1 MPPRLHKFQ
10 WRNPAPARLARH
22 GNGCTL
28 RALLAQGYAG
38 RAPRSQLSGKLLI
51 RGNFLT
57 APSTIP
63 PRRAPFIDIADKAI
77 RIGRKLGGVRPAR
90 LEKQYLLDMAAE
102 QTGLDDFGD
111 PWFHE
116 PFEVL
121 LKAVNEEA
129 RLNAAGDFSAM
140 LYFNQV
146 LMHRLLSEWWFKRHP
161 EILDRSLKR
170 PVVIVG
176 PMRSGTT
183 RLHRLLASD
192 RRFSHMR
199 SFETISP
206 VPRQD
211 FEEVLAGR
219 KKDFRPVLAKRVM
232 RVARLAN
239 PRTLSIHPT
248 GPYEPEEELGLL
260 VASLYGMK
268 HEAQWHVPSY
278 ARWCEAADA
287 TPAYR
292 YMADQ
297 LRLIG
302 WSQQES
308 SLRPWI
314 LKTPQHM
321 LDLPAL
327 LRVFPDARLIFT
339 HRDPQQ
345 VVGSAASLAWNQT
358 IIYSDHADADA
369 IGKEWLRK
377 SHLQVERMM
386 AARESIPAERMI
398 DVQYDDVDRD
408 WRGTMKRVYEFLDL
422 DMEPAVP
429 AMEGYLERAKD
440 LKRHPHRYSLEMFGL
455 TAEKVRERM
464 ADYIARFE
472 VPIERAPGE
481 GTRRRAI

>member
-1 MPPRLHKFQ
+1 MGNTTPPK
-10 WRNPAPARLARH
+10 
-22 GNGCTL
+22 
-28 RALLAQGYAG
+28 
-38 RAPRSQLSGKLLI
+38 
-51 RGNFLT
+51 
-57 APSTIP
+57 
-63 PRRAPFIDIADKAI
+63 RAPFIGLADKAI
-77 RIGRKLGGVRPAR
+77 RAGRALGRVQPAR
-90 LEKQYLLDMAAE
+90 LDKDYLLAQAAA

-116 PFEVL
+116 PFDVL
-121 LKAVNEEA
+121 LEAVEREA
-129 RLNAAGDFSAM
+129 QLNAAGDFSAM

-146 LMHRLLSEWWFKRHP
+146 LMHRLLSEWWYKRHP
-161 EILDRSLKR
+161 EILERSLKR

-183 RLHRLLASD
+183 RLHRMLASD

-211 FEEVLAGR
+211 FEQVMAGE
-219 KKDFRPVLAKRVM
+219 KDDFRPVLAKRIM

-248 GPYEPEEELGLL
+248 GPFEPEEELGLL
-260 VASLYGMK
+260 CGSLYGMK

-278 ARWCEAADA
+278 ARWCEQADA

-308 SLRPWI
+308 TLRPWI

-327 LRVFPDARLIFT
+327 LNVFPDARLIFT

-358 IIYSDHADADA
+358 IIYSDHADPSG
-369 IGKEWLRK
+369 IGQEWLRK
-377 SHLQVERMM
+377 THLQIERMM
-386 AARESIPAERMI
+386 AARESIAADRMI
-398 DVQYDDVDRD
+398 DVQYDDMDRD
-408 WRGTMKRVYEFLDL
+408 WRGTMERVYDFLDL
-422 DMEPAVP
+422 DIEPAVSG
-429 AMEGYLERAKD
+429 MEDYLDRSRE
-440 LKRHPHRYSLEMFGL
+440 LKRHPHHYNLEMFGL
-455 TAEKVRERM
+455 SPEQVREKM
-464 ADYIARFE
+464 GDYIDRFD
-472 VPIERAPGE
+472 VPMEKPLGSRA
-481 GTRRRAI
+481 RRRA